1 MWLAYGMIVIILENI
16 LEYLIVIRVI
26 VCHIVALEVSVTFDP
41 SESTRQINKA
51 FQIEF
56 EAVYFITRLNEYV

>member
-1 MWLAYGMIVIILENI
+1 MWLAYGMIVVILENI

-26 VCHIVALEVSVTFDP
+26 VRHIVALEVSIAFDP